1 MLNILAVL
9 PALYLM
15 NYVYKHDRVEK
26 EPTGLLIKI
35 FVFGMISTIP
45 TVICSSLLEDVLSVI
60 VRPGSRLS
68 SLRSVPPGLQS
79 SGLPTLWPVPAYLP
93 PGADLRFRQGN
104 DPPGPGEE
112 AAA

>member
-45 TVICSSLLEDVLSVI
+45 TVICSSLLEGVLSV
-60 VRPGSRLS
+60 VARPESRMFNFLDMFVAVAMVEEFWK
-68 SLRSVPPGLQS
+68 R
-79 SGLPTLWPVPAYLP
+79 WAAKRAWKDPA
-93 PGADLRFRQGN
+93 FN
-104 DPPGPGEE
+104 
-112 AAA
+112 